1 MGGAKAILATVTNGK
16 AMQAIAGGLGPNGV
30 MMVIG
35 AVGPLTVN
43 SFDLLGKRA
52 SVKGWYSG
60 DRPRFG
66 GHARLQPAQQR
77 RLDERDLPARKGAG
91 GL

>member
-1 MGGAKAILATVTNGK
+1 MGGARAILATVTNGK

-43 SFDLLGKRA
+43 SLDLLRNAPPLRA
-52 SVKGWYSG
+52 GIQGSPGI
-60 DRPRFG
+60 
-66 GHARLQPAQQR
+66 
-77 RLDERDLPARKGAG
+77 RKTR
-91 GL
+91 